1 MYFAAQSVNAKN
13 GWLFVSYGP
22 HLDLYKSINRSIS
35 IIFVLSV
42 IAFVISVIIVVIIA
56 SKIVKPIEDVD
67 KAINGI
73 AENINSLE
81 NMIEMQASGV
91 TQASAAV
98 EEMIGNISSVNISVE
113 KMANSFAT
121 LGKTTNE
128 GIMRQSSVAQYVQQ
142 VAEQSKTL
150 QDANTAIANVASQTN
165 LLAMNAAIE
174 ATHAGEAGKGFS
186 VVADEIRKLFL
197 SRLLNL

>member
-1 MYFAAQSVNAKN
+1 MDHI
-13 GWLFVSYGP
+13 WIL
-22 HLDLYKSINRSIS
+22 
-35 IIFVLSV
+35 
-42 IAFVISVIIVVIIA
+42 IIA

-98 EEMIGNISSVNISVE
+98 EEMIGNISSVNNSVE

-174 ATHAGEAGKGFS
+174 AAHAGEAGKGFS
-186 VVADEIRKLFL
+186 VVADEIRNLSVTSSEQSKKIGLELKKNQRYYFGNCCFIKRYYRKLFL